1 MAVSIFFFYFSCPPM
16 SGVSYRDILNNFHS
30 VKKKKN
36 NPKWRSNLRKKK
48 IFCMKFF
55 CISSTSSCPYHL
67 LTSHNVLLL
76 SEPGY
81 SLLQTLTLINWIL
94 LQDYSHF
101 LLKWICLLESA
112 AGRGTGQLGMCGRFC
127 RPRRFDWMRFLN
139 TCFLNHL
146 QLSSS
151 FSPPV
156 SQGVCACT
164 LQQKREENAC

>member
-1 MAVSIFFFYFSCPPM
+1 MAVSIFFLFLLS
-16 SGVSYRDILNNFHS
+16 SYVRCFLQRHLERLS
-30 VKKKKN
+30 LSKKKN
-36 NPKWRSNLRKKK
+36 NLKWRSNLRKKK

-76 SEPGY
+76 SEPGI

-127 RPRRFDWMRFLN
+127 RPRRFDWMHFLN

-164 LQQKREENAC
+164 LQQKREESAC